1 MSPCPWWEWCHPFP
15 QPEGE
20 LHLEESTYILDA
32 DGGCED
38 WGTLGKQ
45 GTWGRTLWCGVPT
58 DKRSR
63 SLKLPGDVPAEI
75 VPDGDFSM
83 SIRVSGV
90 WGWGHGVGTWG
101 WVLGTWWGCGGGHRG
116 CGDMGGHL
124 LGTLM
129 SIPDHLSVPM
139 SPYPCVWPCP
149 HAVPLCVSPG
159 CPHMCSHPYY
169 IPTSPVYNPVSPDV
183 CPSAHP
189 HGCPNV
195 PMSLCSSP
203 STFPCLSPIPTFPPF
218 PILSPCPHVPYLHT
232 PVTPYPCPSTPLP
245 SPHHPHVPLSPL
257 SLSQAGCRAG
267 HCRALWG

>member
-1 MSPCPWWEWCHPFP
+1 
-15 QPEGE
+15 
-20 LHLEESTYILDA
+20 
-32 DGGCED
+32 
-38 WGTLGKQ
+38 
-45 GTWGRTLWCGVPT
+45 
-58 DKRSR
+58 
-63 SLKLPGDVPAEI
+63 
-75 VPDGDFSM
+75 
-83 SIRVSGV
+83 
-90 WGWGHGVGTWG
+90 
-101 WVLGTWWGCGGGHRG
+101 
-116 CGDMGGHL
+116 
-124 LGTLM
+124 M

-203 STFPCLSPIPTFPPF
+203 STSPCLSPIPTFPPF

-232 PVTPYPCPSTPLP
+232 PVCDPISPSLNSPPIPTPSPCPPVPPVPVPGRVPGWALQGALGIGDSLLRSPRGCGEQSLMSMAPTAAALRFLDESEGWGQLP
-245 SPHHPHVPLSPL
+245 P
-257 SLSQAGCRAG
+257 G
-267 HCRALWG
+267 HRQRGLRTLQQGELWGRLCFMGWAMLYGVCSAPRDVQCFMGDAVGFDLI